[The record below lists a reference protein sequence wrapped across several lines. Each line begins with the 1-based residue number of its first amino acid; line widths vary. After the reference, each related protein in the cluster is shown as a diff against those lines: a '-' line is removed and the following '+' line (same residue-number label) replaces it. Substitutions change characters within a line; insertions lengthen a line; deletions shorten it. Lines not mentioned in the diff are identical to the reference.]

1 MTETA
6 SLQVKVDTTEVRRAS
21 DDLKELATDAAPRAS
36 QATEQYSKDAEKAER
51 SASVFSRG
59 LQGLKG
65 QLVGLAAG
73 LSAGAFA
80 AWVKGAIDAAD
91 ATAEAAEAAG
101 LALDEYT
108 KLQMAFQ
115 IGAAEG
121 ANLQLSMTQLN
132 KAISESSPTLQALGI
147 ATTTASGELRS
158 AYDVMLDLADQF
170 QRMPDDANQTA
181 LAIDLFGQRAGP
193 QLIPLL
199 NQGRQ
204 GIIDLGAAAA
214 TVSEQLVQ
222 SSGEYEKN
230 VASLTGILN
239 SLRNEIAE
247 GVLPRLNDML
257 AWAVQFGPTLEPVLK
272 FLGFLSGII
281 TGPLTFGLKSVMT
294 ALSLVMGAFTAFG
307 QLIAT
312 VGAGLTRLAQGD
324 FPGAVAAVKAG
335 GQDLLATVK
344 GTGDQLISL
353 WGRDEDAAKTHTQMM
368 AEAMKPVPMPTATA
382 TFDASSGKVTPSA
395 GSVVIGATDIGTEL
409 AAQEQAN
416 QLRLAAEQSYLD
428 LKAEMYAASD
438 EGQEELRRLRDEAAE
453 EEHQNNLSRIQA
465 EVNARQEAMASTS
478 RLLQQGAQKSKTIA
492 KAAERFQG
500 LMAASQIAK
509 DTLVAAS
516 GARAALSMIPIVGPG
531 LGQAAFMAIMAS
543 GTVLAGQALTGR
555 LGGGAAPL
563 PSVVPGINDTSASLS
578 QNQVAESSAAQQSRV
593 IRLTGGNRRYT
604 TEEVA
609 EIMEEMG
616 ERISDNG
623 GRIGKVQVVTA

>member
-36 QATEQYSKDAEKAER
+36 QATEQYSKDAEKANR
-51 SASVFSRG
+51 STSVFSRG

-65 QLVGLAAG
+65 QLLGLAAG

-91 ATAEAAEAAG
+91 ATAEAAESAG

-132 KAISESSPTLQALGI
+132 KAISDGSPALDALGI
-147 ATTTASGELRS
+147 STTTASGGIRS

-170 QRMPDDANQTA
+170 QRMPDDANQAA
-181 LAIDLFGQRAGP
+181 LAVELFGQRSGP

-214 TVSEQLVQ
+214 TVSDQLVQ

-230 VASLTGILN
+230 MASLTGIMN
-239 SLRNEIAE
+239 SLRNELAE
-247 GVLPRLNDML
+247 GILPRLNDML

-312 VGAGLTRLAQGD
+312 VSAGLTRLAQGD

-353 WGRDEDAAKTHTQMM
+353 WGRDEDAAKTHTQKM
-368 AEAMKPVPMPTATA
+368 AEAMTAPAIPKATA
-382 TFDASSGKVTPSA
+382 TLDAGSGKVTPSA
-395 GSVVIGATDIGTEL
+395 GSVVIGATDIGAEL
-409 AAQEQAN
+409 AAQEAAN
-416 QLRLAAEQSYLD
+416 QQRLAAEQAYLD

-438 EGQEELRRLRDEAAE
+438 EGQAELRRLRGEAEE
-453 EEHQNNLSRIQA
+453 EEHQRNLKRIDD
-465 EVNARQEAMASTS
+465 EVSAREQGYSAMS
-478 RLLQQGAQKSKTIA
+478 RLLQQASARSKTAA
-492 KAAERFQG
+492 KAAERFNQV
-500 LMAASQIAK
+500 MALRQIAQ
-509 DTLVAAS
+509 DTPAAALAAAKAVAGIPIIGPSLAVAAS
-516 GARAALSMIPIVGPG
+516 AAMYG
-531 LGQAAFMAIMAS
+531 LGAAAAS
-543 GTVLAGQALTGR
+543 AVVSGS
-555 LGGGAAPL
+555 GAKPL
-563 PSVVPGINDTSASLS
+563 PSTVPGINDANASLS
-578 QNQVAESSAAQQSRV
+578 QNQVTESAAARQSIV